1 MAESFVVRSLERVVE
16 IRMRGRAAELAD
28 RARHAW
34 SRCLT
39 DATPDGPPIE
49 VRWRPRRPSSRSST
63 HVDAGTEGAV
73 LELLSQAVALAGI
86 EHGAG
91 RLVML
96 HACGVADPDTGRT
109 VVLAGPSGMGKSTAA
124 VHLGRRWGYVSDETV
139 AITEDRRVL
148 PFPKPLSLIRGERWK
163 EQVSPDDLGLTVL
176 PPELRLGAIA
186 LLSRD
191 PEGPAVMERQRRTE
205 FTAQLAPHTSYL
217 GELDRP
223 VHRLAGLVDPA
234 GGPTLRYRSSD
245 GLEGLV
251 QQLLEALR

>member
-1 MAESFVVRSLERVVE
+1 MAESFVLRSLERVVE
-16 IRMRGRAAELAD
+16 IRMRGRAAALAD
-28 RARHAW
+28 RARQAW

-63 HVDAGTEGAV
+63 HVDAGTAGAV

-139 AITEDRRVL
+139 AITEDQRVL

-163 EQVSPDDLGLTVL
+163 EQVSPDDLGLVV
-176 PPELRLGAIA
+176 PPQELRLGAIA
-186 LLSRD
+186 ILSRH
-191 PEGPAVMERQRRTE
+191 PEGLTIVERKRRTE
-205 FTAQLAPHTSYL
+205 FVAQVAPHTSYL

-223 VHRLAGLVDPA
+223 VHRLAGLVEPE
-234 GGPTLRYRSSD
+234 GGPILGYRSSD
-245 GLEGLV
+245 GLESLV
-251 QQLLEALR
+251 HQLMEVPG